1 MVMSRDIDKELDEIM
16 ARKKSELLT
25 NAQLS
30 ENKPSSVSSPITLSD
45 SNFEQALKENPLLVV
60 DFWAVWCGPCRMV
73 APVIEQLA
81 SELAGK
87 VVFGK
92 LNVDENPAISRTFG
106 IQSIPTIAIFKNGKA
121 IDAIVGAVSK
131 SQMQSTILKYL
142 GN

>member
-1 MVMSRDIDKELDEIM
+1 MSRDIDKELDEIM
-16 ARKKSELLT
+16 ARKKSEVLT

-142 GN
+142 IN

>member
-1 MVMSRDIDKELDEIM
+1 MSRDIDKELDEIM

-106 IQSIPTIAIFKNGKA
+106 IQSIPTIEIFKNGKV

-142 GN
+142 IN

>member
-1 MVMSRDIDKELDEIM
+1 MSRDIDKELDDIM

-142 GN
+142 IN

>member
-1 MVMSRDIDKELDEIM
+1 MSQDKELDEIM
-16 ARKKSELLT
+16 ARKRSELLT
-25 NAQLS
+25 KAQPG
-30 ENKPSSVSSPITLSD
+30 ENKPSSVSSPIILTD
-45 SNFEQALKENPLLVV
+45 SNFEQTLKENSLLVV

-92 LNVDENPAISRTFG
+92 LNVDENPVISRAFG
-106 IQSIPTIAIFKNGKA
+106 IQSIPTIAIFKNGKP
-121 IDAIVGAVSK
+121 IDAIIGAVSK

>member
-1 MVMSRDIDKELDEIM
+1 MSRDIDKELDEIM

-45 SNFEQALKENPLLVV
+45 SNFEQALKENSLLVV

>member
-1 MVMSRDIDKELDEIM
+1 MSRDIDKELDEIM

-121 IDAIVGAVSK
+121 IDAIVGAASK

>member
-1 MVMSRDIDKELDEIM
+1 MSRDIDKELDEIM

-106 IQSIPTIAIFKNGKA
+106 IQSIPTVAIFKNGKA

-142 GN
+142 IN

>member
-1 MVMSRDIDKELDEIM
+1 MSRDTDKELDEIM
-16 ARKKSELLT
+16 ARKRSELLT
-25 NAQLS
+25 NAQLG
-30 ENKPSSVSSPITLSD
+30 ENKPSSVSSPITLTD
-45 SNFEQALKENPLLVV
+45 SNFEQALKENALLVV

-92 LNVDENPAISRTFG
+92 LNVDENPAISRAFG

-131 SQMQSTILKYL
+131 SQMQSTISKYL

>member
-1 MVMSRDIDKELDEIM
+1 MSRDIDKELDEIM

-142 GN
+142 IN

>member
-1 MVMSRDIDKELDEIM
+1 MSRDTDKELDEIM
-16 ARKKSELLT
+16 ARKRSELLT
-25 NAQLS
+25 NAQLGES
-30 ENKPSSVSSPITLSD
+30 KPSSISSPITLTD
-45 SNFEQALKENPLLVV
+45 SNFDQSLKENPLLVV

-73 APVIEQLA
+73 SPVIEQLA

-92 LNVDENPAISRTFG
+92 LNVDENPAISRAFG

-131 SQMQSTILKYL
+131 SQMQSTISKYL

>member
-1 MVMSRDIDKELDEIM
+1 MSRDTDKELDEII
-16 ARKKSELLT
+16 ARKRSELLT
-25 NAQLS
+25 NAQLG
-30 ENKPSSVSSPITLSD
+30 ENKPSSVSSPITLTD

-92 LNVDENPAISRTFG
+92 LNVDENPAISRAFG

-131 SQMQSTILKYL
+131 SQMQSTISKYL